1 MANSAGFRC
10 RHRVY
15 TGFNPVVNQITLPA
29 SAPDHND
36 LRTSRATLFLPDLCA
51 SDAVLVMIIS
61 VELFVVVIML
71 GAFGLRGFSW
81 EFLAVTSFLA
91 LWVVLS
97 SAAVLCA
104 LRRPL
109 QRLPVALGTAACM
122 LVILGITFVF
132 SLPADW
138 VAQGMPEEGVV
149 ASLDWLNV
157 TRNLL
162 IALIVGGMLLR
173 YVQVQSALR
182 HREHAELDQ
191 RYRALQARIRPHFLF
206 NSMNMLAS
214 LVSASPALAETAIED
229 LCELFRAALQDR
241 LDTATFGAERSL
253 CESYLRIEQLRMGD
267 RLRVDWEG
275 VSLDEATPIPL
286 LTLQPLLENAVY
298 HGIEPL
304 TGGGNITI
312 RAGRDGDVVRLEV
325 RNPCAHAAVTRP
337 GNQMALENIR
347 QRLLAAFGSSASV
360 LASEE
365 EGEFVVRIAY
375 EPGRAPAQ
383 RTA

>member
-1 MANSAGFRC
+1 M
-10 RHRVY
+10 
-15 TGFNPVVNQITLPA
+15 PA
-29 SAPDHND
+29 TASDNKA
-36 LRTSRATLFLPDLCA
+36 LRGSRATLFLPDLCA

-61 VELFVVVIML
+61 VELFVLVIML

-97 SAAVLCA
+97 SAALLCSM
-104 LRRPL
+104 RSQL
-109 QRLPVALGTAACM
+109 QRLPLALGACICL
-122 LVILGITFVF
+122 LVILGVTFLF

-138 VAQGMPEEGVV
+138 VAQGMPEEGVF
-149 ASLDWLNV
+149 AALDWLNV
-157 TRNLL
+157 LRNLL

-182 HREHAELDQ
+182 HREHAELEQ

-214 LVSASPALAETAIED
+214 LVRANPALAETAIED

-241 LDTATFGAERSL
+241 MHTTTFGAERAL
-253 CESYLRIEQLRMGD
+253 CESYLRIEQLRMGE
-267 RLRVDWEG
+267 RLRVDWAG
-275 VSLDEATPIPL
+275 VALDEDTPIPL

-298 HGIEPL
+298 HGIE
-304 TGGGNITI
+304 TRTEGGTITI
-312 RAGRDGDVVRLEV
+312 VARTEGPRVVLEV
-325 RNPCAHAAVTRP
+325 RNPLPGRVNHRR

-347 QRLLAAFGSSASV
+347 QRLLAAYGTSAMV
-360 LASEE
+360 QLEE
-365 EGEFVVRIAY
+365 SGDEFVARISY
-375 EPGRAPAQ
+375 QPGSGEEL